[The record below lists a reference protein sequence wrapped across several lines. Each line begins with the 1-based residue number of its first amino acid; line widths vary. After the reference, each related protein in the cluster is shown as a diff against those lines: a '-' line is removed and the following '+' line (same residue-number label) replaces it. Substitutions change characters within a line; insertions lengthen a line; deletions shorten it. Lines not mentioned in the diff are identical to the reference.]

1 MTSLWATLYRY
12 FSSYMSKTGHKRK
25 MRLLAL
31 QLCQEIPISTDE
43 YTLRPKTCHFLDM
56 RRIRQN
62 YVIITN
68 IAFSACV
75 MNIFIGTRD
84 KSTDCDRSTIF
95 TLSNK
100 VSTHKSHYSVSYCPW
115 CKLIWPHFYARGLH
129 FGPRCIVLFRH
140 NWENTVTNER

>member
-1 MTSLWATLYRY
+1 
-12 FSSYMSKTGHKRK
+12 
-25 MRLLAL
+25 
-31 QLCQEIPISTDE
+31 
-43 YTLRPKTCHFLDM
+43 M

-62 YVIITN
+62 YVNLIN

-115 CKLIWPHFYARGLH
+115 CKLIWPHFYAGGLH
-129 FGPRCIVLFRH
+129 FGPCCIVFFVIFEKIRSQTKD
-140 NWENTVTNER
+140 NTSGFTILPKNTDLSRVTIKIFITHAEKAIFVKFT